1 MKKIELYYIFFVLQF
16 IIIERIFIKL
26 LQKVNT
32 SFYAYLFYICIY
44 IYIYIYIIDKKVK
57 SIVALFI

>member
-44 IYIYIYIIDKKVK
+44 IYIYIYHR
-57 SIVALFI
+57 